1 MTKPTMTDWDA
12 EQDLA
17 ALLDD
22 LTAELL
28 AVPDGDIAAWSH
40 AAGEPV
46 QDTAQA
52 MRRLVA
58 AADANRIAPYM
69 SIVVAAE
76 LRVSIARN
84 Q

>member
-1 MTKPTMTDWDA
+1 MIERTITDWDA

-17 ALLDD
+17 ALLDG

-28 AVPDGDIAAWSH
+28 ATPTCDIAAWLS

-46 QDTAQA
+46 QDAVQP
-52 MRRLVA
+52 MRRLVE
-58 AADANRIAPYM
+58 AADAGCIPPHASIA
-69 SIVVAAE
+69 VAAG

>member
-1 MTKPTMTDWDA
+1 MTNPTVTDWDA

-17 ALLDD
+17 ALLDG

-28 AVPDGDIAAWSH
+28 AVPEGDIAAWLR

-46 QDTAQA
+46 HDTAQP

-76 LRVSIARN
+76 LRMSIARN

>member
-17 ALLDD
+17 ALLDG

-28 AVPDGDIAAWSH
+28 AVPEGDIAAWLR
-40 AAGEPV
+40 AAGEPID
-46 QDTAQA
+46 DTAQP

-58 AADANRIAPYM
+58 AADANRIAPYL

-76 LRVSIARN
+76 LRMTIARN

>member
-1 MTKPTMTDWDA
+1 MTKATMTDWDA

-17 ALLDD
+17 ALLDG
-22 LTAELL
+22 LSAELL
-28 AVPDGDIAAWSH
+28 ATPDSDIAAWLR

-46 QDTAQA
+46 EDTAQA

-76 LRVSIARN
+76 LRMSIARN

>member
-1 MTKPTMTDWDA
+1 MTDWDA

-17 ALLDD
+17 ALLDG

-28 AVPDGDIAAWSH
+28 ATPEHDIAAWLS

-46 QDTAQA
+46 RDTAQP
-52 MRRLVA
+52 MRRLVE
-58 AADANRIAPYM
+58 AADANRIAPYL
-69 SIVVAAE
+69 SIVAAAE